1 YSDASHHAY
10 AYAPP
15 YSYANAHTNA
25 DPHAYTYSNA
35 NAYTNSD
42 TYSYSNAYTNA
53 DPDAYT
59 YSNANTGRESDASTD
74 RFAINTARSIT
85 AWKQAQDKGRS
96 DPRLE
101 RCPGAII
108 QRTWHTYADV
118 EAVGRNSGAISWRQL
133 LSCCEVVS
141 SSSLFPRETA
151 SRKLVVPQ
159 GKL

>member
-1 YSDASHHAY
+1 
-10 AYAPP
+10 
-15 YSYANAHTNA
+15 AN
-25 DPHAYTYSNA
+25 AYTYSDPD
-35 NAYTNSD
+35 AYTYSD
-42 TYSYSNAYTNA
+42 PDAYTYS

-108 QRTWHTYADV
+108 QHTWHTYAD
-118 EAVGRNSGAISWRQL
+118 EGAVGRNSGAISWRQL
-133 LSCCEVVS
+133 LPTAKLFLAPHYFRGKRPVE
-141 SSSLFPRETA
+141 SL
-151 SRKLVVPQ
+151 
-159 GKL
+159 